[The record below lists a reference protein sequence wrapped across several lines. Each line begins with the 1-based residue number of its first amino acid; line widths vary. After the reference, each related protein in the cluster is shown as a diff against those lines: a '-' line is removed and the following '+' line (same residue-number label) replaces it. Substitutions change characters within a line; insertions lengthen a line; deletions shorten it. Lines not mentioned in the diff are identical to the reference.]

1 MSKRLTDTE
10 IWEQDWYIDLP
21 NKYKLLWNF
30 IKDKCDDCGVWR
42 PNKSLLQRI
51 IGEPINLD
59 EFLTFINIGGKERI
73 RILQNGRWFLI
84 EYFFFQYGDKFNP
97 KSPVHRGAMKRLLQ
111 NNLHPKEL
119 SYLHIG
125 NLINIDIQKLKEI
138 GYQKGTDSILKAY
151 GYDSDRD
158 KVIDKDKVKDNTVLE
173 YQEITFDKNS
183 LTPKMVEV
191 FKQYYPHYPVDEKS
205 DFQSCLQIAY
215 LIAKQKKWT
224 KDSVLAENMGNVLDA
239 WDKIVQFSITDK
251 WYSTRSI
258 SDFCREF
265 QRIVQSMTAA
275 IKPKT
280 FQKQEENKSTAPPL
294 TRL

>member
-1 MSKRLTDTE
+1 MAKRFTSTE
-10 IWEQDWYIDLP
+10 IWGEDWFLEMPNNYKLFWYYMLSHCDHAGMFRVNLNMFCKLTETKVFSDEIIGYFNKGKDRIRVLTPSVWYIED
-21 NKYKLLWNF
+21 
-30 IKDKCDDCGVWR
+30 
-42 PNKSLLQRI
+42 
-51 IGEPINLD
+51 
-59 EFLTFINIGGKERI
+59 
-73 RILQNGRWFLI
+73 
-84 EYFFFQYGDKFNP
+84 FFVFQYGNIFNP
-97 KSPVHRGAMKRLLQ
+97 NNKLHESISKIYNKYNINVLEIRG
-111 NNLHPKEL
+111 
-119 SYLHIG
+119 
-125 NLINIDIQKLKEI
+125 LKEVKEKSL
-138 GYQKGTDSILKAY
+138 KGKEVDFDTL
-151 GYDSDRD
+151 
-158 KVIDKDKVKDNTVLE
+158 KDKVKDKDILE
-173 YQEITFDKNS
+173 DTKEIFFDKNS

-191 FKQYYPHYPVDEKS
+191 FKQYYPYYPVDEKS

-239 WDKIVQFSITDK
+239 WDKIVQFSTTDK

-280 FQKQEENKSTAPPL
+280 FQKQDENKSTAPPL